1 MGGLQVEVGVLA
13 LQGAF
18 AAHQSALSECGI
30 QSRQVRVAED
40 LEGLS
45 GLILPGGESTTM
57 SNLLL
62 RSGLFAALKSGIAA
76 GLHVFGTCAGM
87 ILLARQVT
95 DGRDDQ
101 VSFGA
106 MDISVQRNAYGRQV
120 DSFETDIQIS
130 GLSAPFHAVFIRAPR
145 VSDLGSDVE
154 VLATFEDSPVLVA
167 EGNCMAASFH
177 PELSMD
183 SRVHRLFVNRIEAA
197 KVTAKS

>member
-1 MGGLQVEVGVLA
+1 MEVGVMA

-18 AAHQSALSECGI
+18 AAHQIALSECGI
-30 QSRQVRVAED
+30 QSRQVRIAED

-62 RSGLFAALKSGIAA
+62 RSGLFAAVKAGIESG
-76 GLHVFGTCAGM
+76 LQVFGTCAGM
-87 ILLARQVT
+87 ILLARHVT

-130 GLSAPFHAVFIRAPR
+130 GLNAPFHAVFIRAPR
-145 VSDLGSDVE
+145 VSDIGSDVE

-167 EGNCMAASFH
+167 EGNCMAAAFH
-177 PELSMD
+177 PELSID
-183 SRVHRLFVNRIEAA
+183 SRVHQIFVNRIEAA
-197 KVTAKS
+197 AVTAKS